1 MCWLCKFNTH
11 RDAMDMN
18 QFIYDNIA
26 SMSQDALVSEVL
38 NEMRTRQPS
47 VHEITADTIR
57 DHIQTHTLNPTI
69 RIGLTLRNMLDLSD
83 KVRSHLDKVDANG
96 QNMGLDPKML
106 DSYIRLQNQILN
118 MYKSEPNKMVFNTH
132 SGGSI

>member
-1 MCWLCKFNTH
+1 
-11 RDAMDMN
+11 MDMN

-118 MYKSEPNKMVFNTH
+118 MYKSETNKMLFNTN
-132 SGGSI
+132 SGGGSI